1 METVDCDRCGTVDLG
16 RDGRNDITQGSRHMP
31 IEYMEFEKARE
42 AQGLR
47 MVVVSGVPSPW
58 GEAAKGILHVKQI
71 PWKAV
76 RLDQRSDAMADWTGE
91 RGGPVAMYEKEAPR
105 SGWDEILLLAERLT
119 PTPEL
124 LPGDP
129 LERARLL
136 GLSHAICGEDGLGWA
151 RRLQGVHASLNGA
164 PSFPPAIARYL
175 ADKYGY
181 RADAA
186 SQVQNRVLGLLEML
200 ADLLHAQEKD
210 GSRFYSGKTLSVVD
224 IYSATFISLFKP
236 LPPDQC
242 AMMEQIRPGYSYL
255 DEATK
260 EALDPILTEHRDFIY
275 EDFLELPLAL

>member
-1 METVDCDRCGTVDLG
+1 MRDRSSC
-16 RDGRNDITQGSRHMP
+16 ITQGIKLMP
-31 IEYMEFEKARE
+31 VEYMEFEQARE

-47 MVVVSGVPSPW
+47 MIVVGGVPSPW

-76 RLDQRSDAMADWTGE
+76 RLDQGSDAMAGWTGE
-91 RGGPVAMYEKEAPR
+91 RSGPVAMYEDEAPR
-105 SGWDEILLLAERLT
+105 SGWDEILLLAERLA

-124 LPGDP
+124 LPPDP

-136 GLSHAICGEDGLGWA
+136 GLSHEICGEDGLGWA

-175 ADKYGY
+175 ADKYAY

-186 SQVQNRVLGLLEML
+186 SQVQRRVLELLRML
-200 ADLLHAQEKD
+200 ADLLHAQKKD
-210 GSRFYSGKTLSVVD
+210 GSRFYSGKRLSVVD
-224 IYSATFISLFKP
+224 LYSATFISLFEP

-242 AMMEQIRPGYSYL
+242 AMMEPIRAGYAYL

-260 EALDPILTEHRDFIY
+260 KALDPILTEHRDFIY
-275 EDFLELPLAL
+275 EEFLELPLTL